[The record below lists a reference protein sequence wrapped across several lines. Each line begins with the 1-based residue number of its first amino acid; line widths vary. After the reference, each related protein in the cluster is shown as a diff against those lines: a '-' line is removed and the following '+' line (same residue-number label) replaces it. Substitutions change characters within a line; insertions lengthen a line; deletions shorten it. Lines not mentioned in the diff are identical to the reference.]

1 LDSRDLVKPV
11 DETVDA
17 ITEEEAPHTT
27 EEEQL

>member
-17 ITEEEAPHTT
+17 IADEEAPSTT

>member
-1 LDSRDLVKPV
+1 VKPV

-17 ITEEEAPHTT
+17 ITDEEAPSTT